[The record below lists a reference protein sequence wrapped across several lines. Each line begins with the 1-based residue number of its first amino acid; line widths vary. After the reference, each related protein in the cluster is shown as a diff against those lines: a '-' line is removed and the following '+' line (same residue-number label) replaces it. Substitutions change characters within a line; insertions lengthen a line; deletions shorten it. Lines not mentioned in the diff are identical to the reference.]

1 MELIFVQL
9 RLNERP
15 VLLCTHEQALLSKSD
30 RRANCLERIVAIS
43 QVRIAL
49 RILSK
54 TMAAKCLK
62 GRRMN
67 WLVPRLVREFQT
79 HLSSRIVTPPV

>member
-1 MELIFVQL
+1 
-9 RLNERP
+9 
-15 VLLCTHEQALLSKSD
+15 
-30 RRANCLERIVAIS
+30 VAIS

-67 WLVPRLVREFQT
+67 WLVPCLVREFQT